1 MLKRIFVSPLAIGAA
16 TCGALVATATL
27 SIAANGIS
35 TANGVFTVEQAAR
48 GKQVYEKSCQNCH
61 QTEFYTERLARW
73 ENKPV
78 GALFQA
84 LSTTMPADNV
94 GSLLTS
100 EYLDVMTYVFSIT
113 GSPAGKAEL
122 TTDNMD
128 GIAIAPPK

>member
-1 MLKRIFVSPLAIGAA
+1 MLKFRFTPSRGIVVGTVLCAASLA
-16 TCGALVATATL
+16 ALSSV
-27 SIAANGIS
+27 ANGLS
-35 TANGVFTVEQAAR
+35 TKNGVFTEEQAAR

-61 QTEFYTERLARW
+61 QPDFYVEKLAKW

-100 EYLDVMTYVFSIT
+100 EYLDVLAYVFSIT
-113 GSPAGKAEL
+113 GSPAGKSEL

-128 GIAIAPPK
+128 SIAVAPLK